1 MVPLEFLV
9 PSLHVVIITN
19 MTERG
24 VVKDRLNQLMYMEED
39 KILEG
44 FHQEVQKERDKS
56 WNDQHIKRRRFKEG
70 DIVLLFESKFFQHP
84 GKFRMHWLEP
94 YEVKNVTAGGS
105 VQLKYLRG
113 T

>member
-1 MVPLEFLV
+1 
-9 PSLHVVIITN
+9 

-24 VVKDRLNQLMYMEED
+24 VVKDRLNQLMDMEQD
-39 KILEG
+39 KILTG

-56 WNDQHIKRRRFKEG
+56 WNDRHIKRRRFKEG

-94 YEVKNVTAGGS
+94 YEVNNVTDGGS
-105 VQLKYLRG
+105 VELKYLRG

>member
-1 MVPLEFLV
+1 
-9 PSLHVVIITN
+9 

-24 VVKDRLNQLMYMEED
+24 VVNDRLNQLMYMEED
-39 KILEG
+39 NILEG
-44 FHQEVQKERDKS
+44 FHQEVQKESDKS
-56 WNDQHIKRRRFKEG
+56 WNDQQIKKRRFKEG

-94 YEVKNVTAGGS
+94 YEVNNVTAGGY
-105 VQLKYLRG
+105 VQLKYLIG

>member
-1 MVPLEFLV
+1 VPLEFLV

-24 VVKDRLNQLMYMEED
+24 VVKDRLNKLMYMEED

-56 WNDQHIKRRRFKEG
+56 WRRFKEE

>member
-1 MVPLEFLV
+1 
-9 PSLHVVIITN
+9 

-70 DIVLLFESKFFQHP
+70 DIVFPFESKFFQHP

-94 YEVKNVTAGGS
+94 YEVKNVTVGGS

>member
-1 MVPLEFLV
+1 VPLEFLV

-24 VVKDRLNQLMYMEED
+24 VVKDRLNQLMYMKED
-39 KILEG
+39 KIPEG

-56 WNDQHIKRRRFKEG
+56 WNDQHIKRRHFKEG

-94 YEVKNVTAGGS
+94 YEVKNVIAGGS